1 MKKIMFYV
9 MLLCVFFIV
18 PLEAFADATQGEVI
32 VTLGQDLTSSQ
43 RTSILNEMGVD
54 PQSVQIVTVT
64 NQEEHHYLDAYIP
77 QAEIGSKAISSAKIT
92 IGQQNSG
99 IQVTTHNI
107 DYVTENMYI
116 NALTT
121 AGVKDAQIYVTAPF
135 PVSGTGALT
144 GIIKAY
150 EKASGSAI
158 NDNQKQVAN
167 QEMATTTD
175 IAKQSGIGQDKAA
188 KLMTTIKQNMASN
201 MPKTDAE
208 MADLIR
214 KSAEQTGVT
223 LTDADVQKLVDLF
236 DKIKKLNINWGS
248 VDQQLKQA
256 INQFNASVTPEQKQN
271 FLNVLSTLFHTL
283 LNFFHSLMNS
293 K

>member
-1 MKKIMFYV
+1 M
-9 MLLCVFFIV
+9 MLLCVFFFV
-18 PLEAFADATQGEVI
+18 PLEAFADATPGDVI

-43 RTSILNEMGVD
+43 KSSILNEMGVD

-64 NQEEHHYLDAYIP
+64 NQEEHQYLDAYVP
-77 QAEIGSKAISSAKIT
+77 KAEIGSKAISSAKIT
-92 IGQQNSG
+92 IGQPNSG

-107 DYVTENMYI
+107 DYVTEEMYI

-121 AGVKDAQIYVTAPF
+121 AGVKDAQVYVTAPF
-135 PVSGTGALT
+135 QVSGTGALT
-144 GIIKAY
+144 GVIKAY

-175 IAKQSGIGQDKAA
+175 LAKESGIGQDKAA
-188 KLMTTIKQNMASN
+188 KLMTTIKQNMAAN

-214 KSAEQTGVT
+214 KSASQTGVT
-223 LTDADVQKLVDLF
+223 LSDADVQKLVALF
-236 DKIKKLNINWGS
+236 DKIKNLNINWGS

-256 INQFNASVTPEQKQN
+256 INQFNLSVTPEEKQG
-271 FLNVLSTLFHTL
+271 FINVLTAIFHALF
-283 LNFFHSLMNS
+283 NFFHSLMNS

>member
-121 AGVKDAQIYVTAPF
+121 AGVKDAQVYVTAPF

-214 KSAEQTGVT
+214 KSAAQTGVT

-256 INQFNASVTPEQKQN
+256 INQINASVTPEQKQN

>member
-1 MKKIMFYV
+1 MKKVMFYV
-9 MLLCVFFIV
+9 IFLCVFFIV
-18 PLEAFADATQGEVI
+18 PLDAFADATPGDVI

-43 RTSILNEMGVD
+43 RSSLLSEMSVD
-54 PQSVQIVTVT
+54 AQTAQIVTVT
-64 NQEEHHYLDAYIP
+64 NQEEHQYLDAYIP
-77 QAEIGSKAISSAKIT
+77 KAEIGSKAISSAKIT
-92 IGQQNSG
+92 IGQPNSG

-107 DYVTENMYI
+107 DYVTEEMYI

-121 AGVKDAQIYVTAPF
+121 AGVKDAQVYVTAPF
-135 PVSGTGALT
+135 QVSGTGALT

-167 QEMATTTD
+167 QEMAQTAD
-175 IAKQSGIGQDKAA
+175 LAKESGIGQDKAA
-188 KLMTTIKQNMASN
+188 KLMTTIKQNMAAN

-208 MADLIR
+208 MAALIR
-214 KSAEQTGVT
+214 KSASQTGVT
-223 LTDADVQKLVDLF
+223 LSDSDVQKLVDLF
-236 DKIKKLNINWGS
+236 DKIKKLNINWGA

-256 INQFNASVTPEQKQN
+256 INQFNLSVTPEEKQS
-271 FLNVLSTLFHTL
+271 FLNVLSIIFHVMI
-283 LNFFHSLMNS
+283 NFFHSIMNN

>member
-121 AGVKDAQIYVTAPF
+121 AGVKDAQVYVTAPF

-214 KSAEQTGVT
+214 KSAAQTGVT

>member
-1 MKKIMFYV
+1 MKKVMFYV

-18 PLEAFADATQGEVI
+18 PLEAFADATPGDVI
-32 VTLGQDLTSSQ
+32 VTLGQDLTASQ
-43 RTSILNEMGVD
+43 RASILNEMGVD
-54 PQSVQIVTVT
+54 PNSVQIVTVT

-77 QAEIGSKAISSAKIT
+77 RAEIGTKAISSAKIT
-92 IGQQNSG
+92 IGEPNSG

-121 AGVKDAQIYVTAPF
+121 AGVKDAKVYVTAPF

-175 IAKQSGIGQDKAA
+175 LAKESGIGQDKAA
-188 KLMTTIKQNMASN
+188 KLMTTIKQNMAAN
-201 MPKTDAE
+201 MPKTDSE
-208 MADLIR
+208 MANLIR
-214 KSAEQTGVT
+214 KSADQTGVT
-223 LTDADVQKLVDLF
+223 LSEADVQKLVDLF
-236 DKIKKLNINWGS
+236 DKIKNLNINWSS
-248 VDQQLKQA
+248 VNQQLKQA
-256 INQFNASVTPEQKQN
+256 INQLNTSVTPQEKQS
-271 FLNVLSTLFHTL
+271 FLNVISAIFHAL
-283 LNFFHSLMNS
+283 VNFFHSIVNN